1 MYRMEKFSDF
11 IVEQK
16 DEAYKLIVFNNSNED
31 VRDVGKRTRPDF
43 KLFVDSAKKVGIQ
56 IFNVEY
62 TGLYISESGGKI
74 FLNSLDFDE
83 DGNVIMPTESGE
95 AKYQKPIEINSEN
108 TLIFARGLGTF
119 GYTTNRRWVDIIKG
133 LEDRG
138 FKTIPS
144 IKTWDMCSSKYYCD
158 QLFKQNNLRTPIT
171 VPITY
176 SDDSERAVKTAGLK
190 FPLILKAS
198 SGSQTGVGVIIVES
212 MRSLHATVQMLTF
225 LKPYVDLLVQEYIKI
240 DYDIRVLV
248 SNGEVIAAMKRNVL
262 SGDIRSNASL
272 GAKTESIV
280 LTEVEKQ
287 ISLKVA
293 ELVEGDLVG
302 VDLLPAKNRD
312 VDQPYILEVNGTPG
326 LGGIEEITKGKS
338 VTQEIMKTYLNREN
352 WR

>member
-43 KLFVDSAKKVGIQ
+43 KLLVDSAKKVGIQ

-62 TGLYISESGGKI
+62 TGLYISESGGKT

-119 GYTTNRRWVDIIKG
+119 GYTTNRRWVDIIRG
-133 LEDRG
+133 LENRG

-144 IKTWDMCSSKYYCD
+144 IKTWDICSSKYYCD

-176 SDDSERAVKTAGLK
+176 SDDSERAVREGGLK

>member
-16 DEAYKLIVFNNSNED
+16 DESYKLIVFNNSNED

-62 TGLYISESGGKI
+62 TGLYISESGGKT
-74 FLNSLDFDE
+74 FLNSLDFDK
-83 DGNVIMPTESGE
+83 DGNVIMPTESGD

-119 GYTTNRRWVDIIKG
+119 GYTTNRRWVDIVKG
-133 LEDRG
+133 LEDKG

-171 VPITY
+171 IPITY
-176 SDDSERAVKTAGLK
+176 SDDSERAVKDGGLK

-198 SGSQTGVGVIIVES
+198 SGSQTGVGVIIIES

-225 LKPYVDLLVQEYIKI
+225 LKPYVDLVVQEYIKI

-248 SNGEVIAAMKRNVL
+248 SNGEVIASMKRNVM
-262 SGDIRSNASL
+262 SDDIRSNASL
-272 GAKTESIV
+272 GAKTESIE
-280 LTEVEKQ
+280 LTDMEKET
-287 ISLKVA
+287 SLKVA
-293 ELVEGDLVG
+293 KLVDGDLVG
-302 VDLLPAKNRD
+302 VDLLPAKNRETEK
-312 VDQPYILEVNGTPG
+312 PYVLEVNGTPG
-326 LGGIEEITKGKS
+326 LGGIEEVTKGKS
-338 VTQEIMKTYLNREN
+338 VTQEIFKTYLNREN

>member
-1 MYRMEKFSDF
+1 MEKFSDF

-119 GYTTNRRWVDIIKG
+119 GYTTNRRWGDIIKG

-176 SDDSERAVKTAGLK
+176 SDDSERAVKTGGLK
-190 FPLILKAS
+190 FPFILKAS

-326 LGGIEEITKGKS
+326 LGGIEEVTKGKS

>member
-1 MYRMEKFSDF
+1 MEKFSDF

-43 KLFVDSAKKVGIQ
+43 KLLVDSAKKVGIQ

-119 GYTTNRRWVDIIKG
+119 GYTTNRRWVDIIRG
-133 LEDRG
+133 LENRG

-144 IKTWDMCSSKYYCD
+144 IKTWDICSSKYYCD

-176 SDDSERAVKTAGLK
+176 SDDSERAVREGGLK

>member
-43 KLFVDSAKKVGIQ
+43 KLLVDSAKKVGIQ

-119 GYTTNRRWVDIIKG
+119 GYTTNRRWVDIIRG
-133 LEDRG
+133 LENRG

-144 IKTWDMCSSKYYCD
+144 IKTWDICSSKYYCD

-176 SDDSERAVKTAGLK
+176 SDDSERAVREGGLK

-272 GAKTESIV
+272 GAKIESIV

>member
-1 MYRMEKFSDF
+1 MKKFSSF
-11 IVEQK
+11 ITEQK
-16 DEAYKLIVFNNSNED
+16 EEPYKLIVFNNSNED

-43 KLFVDSAKKVGIQ
+43 KLFIDSAKKVGIQ

-62 TGLYISESGGKI
+62 TGLYVSESSGKI
-74 FLNSLDFDE
+74 FLNSFDFDE
-83 DGNVIMPTESGE
+83 SGNVIMPTESGE

-119 GYTTNRRWVDIIKG
+119 GYTTNRRWVDIVKG
-133 LEDRG
+133 LEDKG

-176 SDDSERAVKTAGLK
+176 SDDSERAVKTGGLK

>member
-1 MYRMEKFSDF
+1 MEKFSDF

-16 DEAYKLIVFNNSNED
+16 EELYKLVVFNNSNED

-43 KLFVDSAKKVGIQ
+43 KLYIDSAKKVGIE

-62 TGLYISESGGKI
+62 TGLYISESNGKL
-74 FLNSLDFDE
+74 FLNSLDFNE

-95 AKYQKPIEINSEN
+95 AKYQKPIEINPEN
-108 TLIFARGLGTF
+108 TLIFSRGLGTF
-119 GYTTNRRWVDIIKG
+119 GYTTNRRWVDIIRG
-133 LEDRG
+133 LEDKG
-138 FKTIPS
+138 FKTIPT
-144 IKTWDMCSSKYYCD
+144 IKTWDICSSKYYCD
-158 QLFKQNNLRTPIT
+158 QLFKSNGLRTPKTIS
-171 VPITY
+171 VNY
-176 SDDSERAVKTAGLK
+176 SDDAERAVKDGGLK

-198 SGSQTGVGVIIVES
+198 SGSQTGVGVIIAES

-248 SNGEVIAAMKRNVL
+248 SNGEVLAAMKRNVI

-272 GAKTESIV
+272 GAKTESIE
-280 LTEVEKQ
+280 LTDIEKET
-287 ISLKVA
+287 SLKVA

-302 VDLLPAKNRD
+302 VDLLPAKDREKD
-312 VDQPYILEVNGTPG
+312 KPYILEVNGTPG
-326 LGGIEEITKGKS
+326 LGGIEEVTKGKS
-338 VTQEIMKTYLNREN
+338 VTQEIFKTYMNREN

>member
-43 KLFVDSAKKVGIQ
+43 KLLVDSAKKVGIQ

-62 TGLYISESGGKI
+62 TGLYISESGGKT

-119 GYTTNRRWVDIIKG
+119 GYTTNRRWVDIIRG
-133 LEDRG
+133 LENRG

-144 IKTWDMCSSKYYCD
+144 IKTWDICSSKYYCD

-176 SDDSERAVKTAGLK
+176 SDDSERAVREGGLK

-326 LGGIEEITKGKS
+326 FGGIEEITKGKS